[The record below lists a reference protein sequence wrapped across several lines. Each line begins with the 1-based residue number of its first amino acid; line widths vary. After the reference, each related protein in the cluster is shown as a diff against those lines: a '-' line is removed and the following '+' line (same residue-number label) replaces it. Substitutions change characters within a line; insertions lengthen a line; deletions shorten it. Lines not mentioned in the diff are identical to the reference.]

1 MTCLPVFAFSFG
13 DPSAWYS
20 GTRSVPMPRKPS
32 CRNFLRQVG
41 SPNLDLKRALLAR
54 AKSFNA
60 CCCTS
65 AFPEPSHSLS
75 RRASVS

>member
-20 GTRSVPMPRKPS
+20 GTRSVPMTRKPS
-32 CRNFLRQVG
+32 WTCFLRQAG
-41 SPNLDLKRALLAR
+41 SPNPAVNWAFLAR
-54 AKSFNA
+54 AKSFSA

-65 AFPEPSHSLS
+65 AFPEPSHSFS

>member
-13 DPSAWYS
+13 DPSASDS
-20 GTRSVPMPRKPS
+20 GTRSVPMTLKPS
-32 CRNFLRQVG
+32 CRCFLRQVG
-41 SPNLDLKRALLAR
+41 SPNPDVKRAFLAR
-54 AKSFNA
+54 AKSFKA

-65 AFPEPSHSLS
+65 AFPEPSHSFS